1 MLIAECEI
9 IYINLLTSKGLER
22 MNLNLP
28 HDHNTNI
35 KSVLAKMPD
44 NEKFINAAEI
54 FQKLGDPTR
63 LKILWILC
71 HSRECVSDIAAAI
84 GMSKAVISHH
94 LQLLKRADLVKTQRI
109 GQEIHYS
116 FNDSLPE
123 ANLLHATIES
133 IFNITCPT
141 IDEKF

>member
-1 MLIAECEI
+1 
-9 IYINLLTSKGLER
+9 
-22 MNLNLP
+22 MNINLP

-54 FQKLGDPTR
+54 FQQLGDPTR

-94 LQLLKRADLVKTQRI
+94 LQLLKRSNLVKTQRI

-116 FNDSLPE
+116 LNDSLPE
-123 ANLLHATIES
+123 ANLLHSTIEA
-133 IFNITCPT
+133 IFKIECPV

>member
-1 MLIAECEI
+1 
-9 IYINLLTSKGLER
+9 
-22 MNLNLP
+22 MNINLP

-35 KSVLAKMPD
+35 KYVLDKMPD
-44 NEKFINAAEI
+44 NEKFINTAEI

-63 LKILWILC
+63 LKILWILF
-71 HSRECVSDIAAAI
+71 HSRECVSDIAAAV

-94 LQLLKRADLVKTQRI
+94 LQILKRANLVNTQRI

-123 ANLLHATIES
+123 ADLLHATIEA
-133 IFNITCPT
+133 IFNIKCPV
-141 IDEKF
+141 IDENF

>member
-116 FNDSLPE
+116 INHTQE
-123 ANLLHATIES
+123 AELLHKTLNALIKIGIVDSE
-133 IFNITCPT
+133 N
-141 IDEKF
+141 